1 MLKAKP
7 KECLGCGELTLI
19 WSKGMCKY
27 CAAASSTPK
36 LKKTK
41 LTSKRKP
48 TGEMALFETLW
59 NIRERVSFL
68 TGRPVPFSPST
79 FAHVLPKSKYPGLR
93 LYDKNIIFLTLE
105 EHTLLDAGTK
115 EQRAKYAQ
123 QYLCD
128 WNTID
133 KLKEELLNELKDA
146 DNK

>member
-41 LTSKRKP
+41 MSTSRKP
-48 TGEMALFETLW
+48 TGEMAFFETLW
-59 NIRERVSFL
+59 NVRERVSFL
-68 TGRPVPFSPST
+68 SGKPVSFSPST
-79 FAHVLPKSKYPGLR
+79 FAHVLPKSKYPKLR
-93 LYDKNIIFLTLE
+93 LYDRNIIFLTQE

-115 EQRAKYAQ
+115 EQRERYAKE
-123 QYLCD
+123 YLCD
-128 WNTID
+128 WNSIY
-133 KLKEELLNELKDA
+133 KLKEELLKETQDA
-146 DNK
+146 DSK